1 MTGLQTEKSGFT
13 LEVEGGRETGMD
25 QLAFFDEV
33 LEVGDGVAG
42 GNANR
47 GGNTEGSAAGR
58 NRDLGGGFGVGEVHC
73 GAEFF
78 DLIGV

>member
-1 MTGLQTEKSGFT
+1 MTGLQTEESGFT
-13 LEVEGGRETGMD
+13 LEVEGSREAGVD

-33 LEVGDGVAG
+33 LEVGDGIAG

-58 NRDLGGGFGVGEVHC
+58 NGDLGGGFGVSEVHC
-73 GAEFF
+73 GAEFL
-78 DLIGV
+78 DLFGV

>member
-1 MTGLQTEKSGFT
+1 MKGLQTEESGFT
-13 LEVEGGRETGMD
+13 LKVKGGGETGMD

-58 NRDLGGGFGVGEVHC
+58 NGNLGGGFGMGEVHC
-73 GAEFF
+73 GAKFR
-78 DLIGV
+78 DLFGV